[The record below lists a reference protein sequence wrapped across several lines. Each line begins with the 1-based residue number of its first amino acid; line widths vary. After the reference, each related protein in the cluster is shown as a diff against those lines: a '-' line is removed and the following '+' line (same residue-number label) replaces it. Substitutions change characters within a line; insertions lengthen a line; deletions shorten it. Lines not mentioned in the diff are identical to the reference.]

1 MKKYIT
7 LLTVLL
13 ISNVLNLYDA
23 KARRFPT
30 YGSEERIATCAKP
43 GYSSRL
49 AQLCAENEKRLKEF
63 DKITRELNT
72 LPKDQKKA
80 FFEHEKKVA
89 DHLNYNAGDRK
100 SNIDKLYKA
109 RCKYRNGNGNY
120 RNYRSQ

>member
-1 MKKYIT
+1 YIT

-72 LPKDQKKA
+72 LSENEKKA
-80 FFEHEKKVA
+80 FFEHEKKVTSN
-89 DHLNYNAGDRK
+89 LNYNARDRK
-100 SNIDKLYKA
+100 HNINQFYEA
-109 RCKYRNGNGNY
+109 RGKYRYGNGYY

>member
-49 AQLCAENEKRLKEF
+49 AQLCAENEK
-63 DKITRELNT
+63 
-72 LPKDQKKA
+72 KA
-80 FFEHEKKVA
+80 FFEHEKKVTSN
-89 DHLNYNAGDRK
+89 LNYNARDRK
-100 SNIDKLYKA
+100 HNINQFYEA
-109 RCKYRNGNGNY
+109 RGKYRYGNGYY